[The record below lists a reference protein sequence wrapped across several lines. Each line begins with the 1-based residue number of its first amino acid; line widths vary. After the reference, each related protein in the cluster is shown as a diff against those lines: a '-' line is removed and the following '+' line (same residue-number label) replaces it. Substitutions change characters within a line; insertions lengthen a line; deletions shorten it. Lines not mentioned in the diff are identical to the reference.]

1 MLGDKVDDILAAV
14 SDEEAEPIE
23 DILAAATNNEEY
35 KSEAPIIE
43 DILATQVF
51 SA

>member
-14 SDEEAEPIE
+14 SDEAEPIE